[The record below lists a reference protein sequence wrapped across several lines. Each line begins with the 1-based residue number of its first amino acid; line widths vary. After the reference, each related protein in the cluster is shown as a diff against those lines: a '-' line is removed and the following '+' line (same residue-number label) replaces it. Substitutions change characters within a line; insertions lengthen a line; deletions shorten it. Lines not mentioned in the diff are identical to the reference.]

1 METNPRHLNLL
12 SEFFKDSEEGWAHA
26 ITTLE
31 HGIKDVQLYKFDSP
45 PTLFGLMGRKT
56 LIITFTGCER
66 YKIRLLRE
74 SKLIYRLEIYPYITH
89 NPEIRSIFSPCFDG
103 NPVSIMEGL
112 GKLVDM
118 ARAGMLH

>member
-26 ITTLE
+26 LTILE
-31 HGIKDVQLYKFDSP
+31 YGIKDVQLYRFDSP
-45 PTLFGLMGRKT
+45 PSIFKGRKT
-56 LIITFTGCER
+56 LIINFIGCEE

-74 SKLIYRLEIYPYITH
+74 SALMYRLEIYPYIDH
-89 NPEIRSIFSPCFDG
+89 NRETRSIFRPCFDG
-103 NPVSIMEGL
+103 NLVPMIESV

-118 ARAGMLH
+118 ARAGRLHW